1 MSASERR
8 ADPNR
13 LRAVIG
19 SVALP
24 AVLAGVALG
33 AGTAGYLLYL
43 PTLPAH
49 TDATTLTLFIEGF
62 FRSLGFLVLSMGNV
76 TSPNPLPLVL
86 LTVGRVAG
94 LLFFSYAAV
103 VGIGVVFAEQLKP
116 LRIEAWAALDRLLG
130 ADSDGHVV
138 VCGIGD
144 EGYAIAG
151 EALDNGRN
159 VVTIDRHRTGRI
171 ADLEARGAVVLTDD
185 ATREGVLTDRA
196 RLHRVAD
203 VFVTTG
209 SDGTNG
215 DIVELINRWAAA
227 DFPARTIDITARIAD
242 KRLRQAIHTE
252 TTTTEN
258 VHLRSYDVASA
269 TARELLTA
277 HPVDDIQHPDQRI
290 HVWLVGW
297 TSFSQAVLDQ
307 LLNLMHYPEDIDR
320 KVTIAASDPEQVQQ
334 DIAALSPGVNPEW
347 WDKSSMRAF
356 VRGLI
361 PDIEVCSLPTSDIE
375 LLSNRNSLYD
385 DLQPQDRLT
394 IIADDAAGESLRGL
408 LSTWAPKLN
417 DLTRTLE
424 LDAQLAYRS
433 TPDQDW
439 TPSTSAIETVAYAPF
454 GDGCSIASVR
464 GQERDQVA
472 RRLALVYHIVYEDD
486 PLTAFP
492 WRDSVPVETNPEVD
506 DVLEWLASLS
516 APECE
521 RHATAVWRDLA
532 EYKRE
537 SNRYA
542 ADHAAVKRRMATVLG
557 DPAGDKA
564 TTVRALAES
573 EHRRWCA
580 EKILTGWE
588 PLPDEATERW
598 EENGE
603 ETLRDQRYHP
613 DILPVETLR
622 ETMDGEWDKDID
634 QVKSILTYPAFFEV
648 KSSHDM

>member
-8 ADPNR
+8 ADPDR

-49 TDATTLTLFIEGF
+49 ADATTLTLFIEGF

-130 ADSDGHVV
+130 ADSDGHIV

-196 RLHRVAD
+196 RLHRAAD

-227 DFPARTIDITARIAD
+227 DPPVRTIDITARIAD

-277 HPVDDIQHPDQRI
+277 HPVDDI
-290 HVWLVGW
+290 
-297 TSFSQAVLDQ
+297 
-307 LLNLMHYPEDIDR
+307 
-320 KVTIAASDPEQVQQ
+320 
-334 DIAALSPGVNPEW
+334 
-347 WDKSSMRAF
+347 
-356 VRGLI
+356 
-361 PDIEVCSLPTSDIE
+361 
-375 LLSNRNSLYD
+375 
-385 DLQPQDRLT
+385 
-394 IIADDAAGESLRGL
+394 
-408 LSTWAPKLN
+408 
-417 DLTRTLE
+417 
-424 LDAQLAYRS
+424 
-433 TPDQDW
+433 
-439 TPSTSAIETVAYAPF
+439 
-454 GDGCSIASVR
+454 
-464 GQERDQVA
+464 
-472 RRLALVYHIVYEDD
+472 
-486 PLTAFP
+486 
-492 WRDSVPVETNPEVD
+492 
-506 DVLEWLASLS
+506 
-516 APECE
+516 
-521 RHATAVWRDLA
+521 
-532 EYKRE
+532 
-537 SNRYA
+537 
-542 ADHAAVKRRMATVLG
+542 
-557 DPAGDKA
+557 
-564 TTVRALAES
+564 
-573 EHRRWCA
+573 
-580 EKILTGWE
+580 
-588 PLPDEATERW
+588 
-598 EENGE
+598 
-603 ETLRDQRYHP
+603 
-613 DILPVETLR
+613 
-622 ETMDGEWDKDID
+622 
-634 QVKSILTYPAFFEV
+634 
-648 KSSHDM
+648 